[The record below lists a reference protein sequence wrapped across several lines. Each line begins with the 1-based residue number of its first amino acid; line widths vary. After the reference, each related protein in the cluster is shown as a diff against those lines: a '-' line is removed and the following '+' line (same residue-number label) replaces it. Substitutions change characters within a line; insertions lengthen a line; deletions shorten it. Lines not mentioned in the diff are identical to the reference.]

1 MRILGRMLRRQSFEL
16 SVDLLDTLCRDH
28 AVHIAEAALLNGE
41 KIPVGIAQVDN
52 VVDERHK

>member
-1 MRILGRMLRRQSFEL
+1 MLRRQSFEL